1 MSQYERL
8 RPLERRILRLEAAG
22 VDEAEIARRFHR
34 SEGFVHRVRELAE
47 LPTRDGRRVPDGNRL
62 RPLERRV
69 LRWRDLGADHDEI
82 ATRFR
87 RLPRSIAQIEQLARY
102 KLAVA

>member
-1 MSQYERL
+1 MAQYERL
-8 RPLERRILRLEAAG
+8 RPLERRILRLDAAG

-34 SEGFVHRVRELAE
+34 SADFVRRVRELAE
-47 LPTRDGRRVPDGNRL
+47 LPTRDGGRAPDGNRL

-69 LRWRDLGADHDEI
+69 LRWRDLGVDHEEI

-87 RLPRSIAQIEQLARY
+87 RHPRSVAQIEQLARY
-102 KLAVA
+102 KLSNA